1 MKFFKN
7 FFLIFIF
14 SIFFNFAVAE
24 NNVAFIDMQ
33 HIMDKSLAG
42 QSLKK
47 QLESIHKKN
56 LDYFEKQEDSLKKK
70 EQDILAKKNILSKD
84 EFQKEISNLRNEVKN
99 YNDERN
105 ERINS
110 LTRKRLETM
119 EKIIRKL
126 SPLLAKYS
134 EENNISIIM
143 DKKNIIVGKT
153 ELNITSEI
161 LALLDDK
168 IKKIKLN

>member
-1 MKFFKN
+1 
-7 FFLIFIF
+7 
-14 SIFFNFAVAE
+14 
-24 NNVAFIDMQ
+24 MQ

>member
-1 MKFFKN
+1 M
-7 FFLIFIF
+7 
-14 SIFFNFAVAE
+14 S
-24 NNVAFIDMQ
+24 
-33 HIMDKSLAG
+33 
-42 QSLKK
+42 
-47 QLESIHKKN
+47 
-56 LDYFEKQEDSLKKK
+56 K
-70 EQDILAKKNILSKD
+70 E

-143 DKKNIIVGKT
+143 DKKT
-153 ELNITSEI
+153 
-161 LALLDDK
+161 
-168 IKKIKLN
+168 

>member
-70 EQDILAKKNILSKD
+70 N
-84 EFQKEISNLRNEVKN
+84 
-99 YNDERN
+99 
-105 ERINS
+105 
-110 LTRKRLETM
+110 
-119 EKIIRKL
+119 KIF
-126 SPLLAKYS
+126 
-134 EENNISIIM
+134 
-143 DKKNIIVGKT
+143 
-153 ELNITSEI
+153 
-161 LALLDDK
+161 
-168 IKKIKLN
+168 